1 MRRRLVR
8 WVKASLPGLA
18 VMGLLGGTVAVLVHR
33 DRVEGERWL
42 EAEQARTAAREA
54 VFARG
59 QLGEMLEL
67 CREGWTGELNF
78 NYEPVALAW
87 TRQGVDAYFVQGV
100 DPGSLRQVRCNA
112 RGVSRGPRVA
122 HPLDE
127 LLPAEAPAEAEAK
140 VEGEWPRA
148 YAAAASRSLGES
160 DLALELVQHP
170 VTGLVL
176 ARQWR
181 SGEGGARATLD
192 PPDAP
197 PFAFL
202 PTSPGFVP
210 VSGSAP
216 RALRALRRHRWLTE
230 EEAAFALLERELPK
244 GAKVA
249 ELTLVDDTVDV
260 TVDWPTPAFDGD
272 PPAPYGD
279 KTFDEYGVADMGWW
293 YPRTSPGFGCAQG
306 EPLARVRAAFR
317 EARARAGEQGLSR
330 AWYSCSPAY
339 SDGHR
344 PVWHLQPKDP

>member
-1 MRRRLVR
+1 V
-8 WVKASLPGLA
+8 
-18 VMGLLGGTVAVLVHR
+18 LGILSGTVALLVHR
-33 DRVEGERWL
+33 DRVEGERWR
-42 EAEQARTAAREA
+42 EAEKAKAAVREA

-59 QLGEMLEL
+59 QRGEMLEL

-78 NYEPVALAW
+78 NYEPVGLAW
-87 TRQGVDAYFVQGV
+87 TRRGVDAYFVQGV
-100 DPGSLRQVRCNA
+100 DESSLRQVRCDA

-122 HPLDE
+122 HPLHD

-148 YAAAASRSLGES
+148 HPAAAGSFAEGEV
-160 DLALELVQHP
+160 ALELLRHP

-176 ARQWR
+176 ARHWR
-181 SGEGGARATLD
+181 SGEGGATATLD

-197 PFAFL
+197 SFAFL
-202 PTSPGFVP
+202 PASPGFRAAP
-210 VSGSAP
+210 GWAP
-216 RALRALRRHRWLTE
+216 RALRPLARHRWVAE
-230 EEAAFALLERELPK
+230 EDAAFALLERELPK

-249 ELTLVDDTVDV
+249 GLTLEDDSVEV
-260 TVDWPTPAFDGD
+260 TIDWPTPAFDGD

-279 KTFDEYGVADMGWW
+279 KTFDEYGVAEMGWW
-293 YPRTSPGFGCAQG
+293 YPRTTPSFGCARG

-344 PVWHLQPKDP
+344 AAWHLRPESP